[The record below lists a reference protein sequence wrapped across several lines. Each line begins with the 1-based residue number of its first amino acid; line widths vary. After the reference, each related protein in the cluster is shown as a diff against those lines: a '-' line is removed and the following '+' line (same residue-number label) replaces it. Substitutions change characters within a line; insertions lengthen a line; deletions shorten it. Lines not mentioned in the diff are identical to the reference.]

1 MFEPPSRV
9 LNFVGREEELR
20 TLSRELT
27 RHRKK
32 VGAITGK
39 AAIGKTALA
48 TEFLARQSRDYR
60 SYWLAGP
67 TQLDTDGVFYELI
80 SQIRAQRDRREAI
93 VVIDDFRT
101 SGKFDH
107 LFDYKRV
114 ASILVTTRQT
124 PNRYFASDRMK
135 RGDAFT
141 LPLKGLSEFD
151 AGRLLATISE
161 KRIAV
166 EDVDFFLKK
175 SQGSPLALIMIAGLI
190 KDYTI
195 EQIKFKLDGEIHSL
209 DLELPVAE
217 KKIVEVIAPKI
228 IVAND
233 VLIRNLKERPQDLHK
248 ISPRKFEEVIAEL
261 LDDMGW
267 DVELTPASKDG
278 GKDILAVIH
287 TDIGPILS
295 LVEAKHYRPDRPV
308 QVGLVKQL
316 YGTFVDH
323 GATNAML
330 VTSSR
335 FTKGAKEFQ
344 SKHKYQ
350 ITLKEYADLLD
361 WIQKY
366 KTRKDH

>member
-1 MFEPPSRV
+1 MFEPPPRAV
-9 LNFVGREEELR
+9 NFVGREEELR

-48 TEFLARQSRDYR
+48 TEFLSRHERDYR

-67 TQLDTDGVFYELI
+67 TQLDLDSEFYELI
-80 SQIRAQRDRREAI
+80 SRIRAQRDREAI
-93 VVIDDFRT
+93 VVLDDFRA
-101 SGKFDH
+101 SGKFDR

-124 PNRYFASDRMK
+124 PNRYFTSDRMK

-141 LPLKGLSEFD
+141 LPLKGLNEFD
-151 AGRLLATISE
+151 AVRLLATISE

-166 EDVDFFLKK
+166 EDVDFFVKK
-175 SQGSPLALIMIAGLI
+175 SQGSPLALIMIAGLM

-217 KKIVEVIAPKI
+217 KNIVEVIAPKI
-228 IVAND
+228 IVANE
-233 VLIRNLKERPQDLHK
+233 VLIRNLKERPQDLHM

-278 GKDILAVIH
+278 GKDIIAVMH

-366 KTRKDH
+366 KTRKDN